1 VKFDPH
7 PLHPSL
13 IRPADEVL
21 RIDLTERTQE
31 VLQRRAE
38 QVHPTMRT
46 TAGRPEWRMGRS
58 VDRPSSSSA
67 PVIFSPTMLERAP
80 AAEQPSKY
88 GSVDELRRR
97 LKP

>member
-1 VKFDPH
+1 MSYDRH

-13 IRPADEVL
+13 IRPGDPVY
-21 RIDLTERTQE
+21 RIDVTEHTQE
-31 VLQRRAE
+31 VLRRRAQ

-46 TAGRPEWRMGRS
+46 TAGRPEWRMGRA
-58 VDRPSSSSA
+58 VDGPRSSSA
-67 PVIFSPTMLERAP
+67 TMVFSPSMLERAP

>member
-1 VKFDPH
+1 MRINPH

-21 RIDLTERTQE
+21 RIDLTEHTQD
-31 VLQRRAE
+31 VLRRRAQ

-46 TAGRPEWRMGRS
+46 TAGRPEWRVGRS
-58 VDRPSSSSA
+58 VDPPSNSSA
-67 PVIFSPTMLERAP
+67 PVIFSPTDLEPGRTREASTR
-80 AAEQPSKY
+80 PSIDD
-88 GSVDELRRR
+88 VRRR